1 MTPENRG
8 WERRNQGEKMVKLDD
23 GTAFSGI
30 TWRLESQFFPPLSLC
45 VCIRAIPRG
54 WYIIFP
60 DYTLTSSSDD
70 IPTAEFAQQK
80 IPQRNEPFSRPG
92 LRLPVLSL

>member
-30 TWRLESQFFPPLSLC
+30 TWRLESQFFPPLSVC
-45 VCIRAIPRG
+45 V
-54 WYIIFP
+54 Y
-60 DYTLTSSSDD
+60 
-70 IPTAEFAQQK
+70 K
-80 IPQRNEPFSRPG
+80 EPFHVDG
-92 LRLPVLSL
+92 I